1 MTEAVKIIQAGN
13 FNPDDH
19 WYDKALNATIHPM
32 VNFFLNLSQKRI
44 IQRYCHLNPQVKYD
58 ALQKILS
65 SSAKHFK
72 WSGADL
78 INVTTADGK
87 RQMVVI
93 ENNSC
98 PSGQKSMP
106 LLDDNQEMGGYKSLI
121 ERTFL
126 PEVNSGKRRL
136 PKGRLAVLYDKNPME
151 ATAYA
156 HVIAELAGESV
167 LLATFYNEENQEQVQ
182 FKNGVLHILEGET
195 WHPVRACFRYVTQK
209 PWNRLPLHSKTYI
222 FNPTIACIAGGR
234 NKMIAAKAYDYFNAS
249 LQEHNLKIQTPETIW
264 DVHAQEI
271 PLIVRRMGGQAVI
284 KIPYSNA
291 GQGVFTIVTEK
302 ELENFLELSQ
312 EFNYERYIVQSL
324 IGNYNWSSQ
333 SSEGK
338 FFHVGMIPDSK
349 GHTYVADLRMMVSS
363 TPQGIRPI
371 CVYARKAA
379 EPLKDEIN
387 DSANS
392 WAMLGTNLSIKKG
405 ENQWGSDTSRLM
417 LTDRRDFNK
426 LGLSLDD
433 LIEAYIQTVLST
445 LSIDEMCQ
453 TLYNTK
459 GKFRKRLFRSL
470 NDDNSLIHEL
480 LM

>member
-1 MTEAVKIIQAGN
+1 MTNEVSIITPGQ
-13 FNPDDH
+13 FTPDNH

-44 IQRYCHLNPQVKYD
+44 IQRYCHLNPQVKYEV
-58 ALQKILS
+58 LEKILS
-65 SSAKHFK
+65 TQSEYFK

-106 LLDDNQEMGGYKSLI
+106 LLDDNQEMGGYKLLM
-121 ERTFL
+121 ERTFI
-126 PEVNSGKRRL
+126 PELKSRKRRL
-136 PKGRLAVLYDKNPME
+136 PKGHLAILYDKNPME
-151 ATAYA
+151 AKAYG
-156 HVIAELAGESV
+156 HVLSELTQEPVYYANYFDQLGVDHIQYKDGVMHVFSNGEW
-167 LLATFYNEENQEQVQ
+167 
-182 FKNGVLHILEGET
+182 I
-195 WHPVRACFRYVTQK
+195 PIRACFRYVTQK

-234 NKMIAAKAYDYFNAS
+234 NKMIAAKAYDYYNGR
-249 LQEHNLKIQTPETIW
+249 LEGTNLKITTPETVW
-264 DVHAQEI
+264 DVHVREI
-271 PLIVRRMGGQAVI
+271 PLIVNRMGGQAVI

-291 GQGVFTIVTEK
+291 GQGVFTIVSDR
-302 ELENFLELSQ
+302 ELQDFMKLSENFD
-312 EFNYERYIVQSL
+312 YERYIVQSL

-338 FFHVGMIPDSK
+338 FYHVGMIPDAK
-349 GHTYVADLRMMVSS
+349 GHTYVADLRVMVSS
-363 TPQGIRPI
+363 TSTGIRPI

-379 EPLKDEIN
+379 KPLEDTITDGA
-387 DSANS
+387 DSWS
-392 WAMLGTNLSIKKG
+392 MLGTNLSVKKG
-405 ENQWGSDTSRLM
+405 ENEWGSDTSRLM

-445 LSIDEMCQ
+445 LSIDEMCS
-453 TLYNTK
+453 TLYNSK
-459 GKFRKRLFRSL
+459 GKFRKRLFQSL
-470 NDDNSLIHEL
+470 NDDNSLINEL
-480 LM
+480 ML